1 MNFNHWGDMMRLVF
15 RKTILSAGEQIF
27 REAGTGSRKT
37 FRRPLER
44 GIWVRDDGDL
54 KKQRLW
60 LLFKDGRCV
69 GIWGF
74 VGYERGIKVN
84 MEVSA

>member
-1 MNFNHWGDMMRLVF
+1 M
-15 RKTILSAGEQIF
+15 
-27 REAGTGSRKT
+27 
-37 FRRPLER
+37 
-44 GIWVRDDGDL
+44 RDDGDL
-54 KKQRLW
+54 NKQRLW

-69 GIWGF
+69 EIWGF

>member
-1 MNFNHWGDMMRLVF
+1 MFLEKPFCLLENRVLGKSVL
-15 RKTILSAGEQIF
+15 
-27 REAGTGSRKT
+27 EAGKLV
-37 FRRPLER
+37 RRPLER
-44 GIWVRDDGDL
+44 GIWVRGDGEFN
-54 KKQRLW
+54 KQRLW

>member
-1 MNFNHWGDMMRLVF
+1 M
-15 RKTILSAGEQIF
+15 
-27 REAGTGSRKT
+27 
-37 FRRPLER
+37 
-44 GIWVRDDGDL
+44 RDDGDL

-60 LLFKDGRCV
+60 LLFKDDRCV